1 MGASVTRTLPGQHR
15 SSMSTHRAYKD
26 ETLLLSKHA
35 SDSPQ
40 TSPTVQEGQGT
51 PQQESK
57 TGAKH
62 MGGKKSTSCALLSLL
77 LGYHHENLLVP
88 VTQFFIQLVLL

>member
-1 MGASVTRTLPGQHR
+1 MTQTLPGQHH
-15 SSMSTHRAYKD
+15 SSMSTHRAHKD

-62 MGGKKSTSCALLSLL
+62 MGEKKHILRSAFTALRASSRKFVGSSHTILYSASVAVI
-77 LGYHHENLLVP
+77 N
-88 VTQFFIQLVLL
+88 